1 MRTPNVDVPVA
12 TITGLR
18 NVGGSFCS
26 LFGTTTPL
34 DAATLTRVYPTHGR
48 YVRAFDRATLR
59 SELSGW
65 LLPTEARHFAA
76 AARQL
81 TVPPVQG

>member
-1 MRTPNVDVPVA
+1 VDVPVA
-12 TITGLR
+12 TLTGLR
-18 NVGGSFCS
+18 NAGGSFCS

-34 DAATLTRVYPTHGR
+34 DAATLARLYPTHDQ
-48 YVRAFDRATLR
+48 YVRAFERATLR

-65 LLPTEARHFAA
+65 LLPTEAEHFVD

-81 TVPPVQG
+81 AVPPAQP